1 MISLVLIEPK
11 LPGNVGAV
19 ARVMKNF
26 GFSRLLLVRP
36 GKEALSPEAFYRA
49 KHAVD
54 ILKKAETVSWAEVRR
69 FSCVIGTTAA
79 TGTDYNIL
87 RSPITPERLSEMK
100 LPEKTALV
108 LGREG
113 EGLHNDEIADCDFSC
128 TIPSQR
134 RYRALNISHAAGILL
149 YELSK
154 KRKNI
159 TSHVQAA
166 SAREKQV
173 IMERLDDVLK
183 QMDFPS
189 ERQRETQRKAW
200 KRILGKSMLTKRE
213 AFAVLG
219 FLRKARKP

>member
-1 MISLVLIEPK
+1 MISIVLIEPK

-26 GFSRLLLVRP
+26 GFSRLLLVKP
-36 GKEALSPEAFYRA
+36 GKDALSPEAFYRA

-54 ILKKAETVSWAEVRR
+54 ILKKAEIVSWSKVKQ

-79 TGTDYNIL
+79 TGTDYNIS
-87 RSPITPERLSEMK
+87 RSPLTPQRLGDIK
-100 LPEKTALV
+100 LPEGTALV

-113 EGLHNDEIADCDFSC
+113 EGLHNDEIAACDFVC
-128 TIPSQR
+128 TIPSQQ
-134 RYRALNISHAAGILL
+134 RYRALNISHAAAIIL
-149 YELSK
+149 YEISK

-173 IMERLDDVLK
+173 IMEQLELVLR
-183 QMDFPS
+183 QMGFPS

-200 KRILGKSMLTKRE
+200 RRILGKSILTKRE

-219 FLRKARKP
+219 FLRKVRRP